1 LSLVGI
7 IANPDSGRDIR
18 RVVSL
23 AAPVGNQQKIN
34 VLRRLLQALSRLGVS
49 RVEIMPDLFGLGRQA
64 MDALADAGASGT
76 TASLIDMSIEG
87 GAQDSVRAAE
97 YLRAAG
103 ASCIVVLGGD
113 GTCRV
118 VAKGCGEVPLVPIS
132 TGTNNV
138 VPYLIEG
145 TVAGLAA
152 AYLALRPDVPRDV
165 LCWRHKKL
173 LIRINGRETDQAL
186 VDVTLVTSQFVGS
199 KAVWEPDVLR
209 QVFVTR
215 AQPSNIG
222 LSALIGVLHPIGPA
236 EAFGATAR
244 VQPNGRQVLAPIAPG
259 RIASIGIG
267 ELVTLAPGVAH
278 PVLDERPAI
287 LALDGEREIVLH
299 AGDRAEVMLTLEGPW
314 IVDVERTL
322 NLAVDEGTFRIS

>member
-1 LSLVGI
+1 MGLVGI

-34 VLRRLLQALSRLGVS
+34 VIRRLVMALSRLGVS

-64 MDALADAGASGT
+64 LGGLAASERDGT
-76 TASLIDMSIEG
+76 NAALIDMPIEG
-87 GAQDSVRAAE
+87 GPKDSERASQH
-97 YLRAAG
+97 LRAAG
-103 ASCIVVLGGD
+103 ADCIVVLGGD

-118 VAKGCGEVPLVPIS
+118 VAKGCGDVPLLPIS

-138 VPYLIEG
+138 VPYLMEG
-145 TVAGLAA
+145 TVAGLAVA
-152 AYLALRPDVPRDV
+152 FVALNPNLAHEQ

-173 LIRINGRETDQAL
+173 LIKINGREVDMAL
-186 VDVTLVTSQFVGS
+186 VDVTLVAAQFVGS
-199 KAVWEPDVLR
+199 RAVWEADVLR

-222 LSALIGVLHPIGPA
+222 LSTVIGMLRPIGPA
-236 EAFGATAR
+236 EPFGAAASI
-244 VQPNGRQVLAPIAPG
+244 QSNGRQVLAPIAPG
-259 RIASIGIG
+259 RIASVGIG
-267 ELVTLAPGVAH
+267 ELVMLSPGVPQ
-278 PVLDERPAI
+278 PVLGQRPAV
-287 LALDGEREIVLH
+287 LALDGEREIALRP
-299 AGDRAEVMLTLEGPW
+299 GDQAEVTLQLEGPW

-322 NLAVDEGTFRIS
+322 RLAVEVGIFQI

>member
-23 AAPVGNQQKIN
+23 AAPVGNQHKIN

-64 MDALADAGASGT
+64 LDVLADGGGAGT
-76 TASLIDMSIEG
+76 TAALIDMPVEG
-87 GAQDSVRAAE
+87 GPQDSLLAAE

-118 VAKGCGEVPLVPIS
+118 VAKGCGEVPLLPIS

-145 TVAGLAA
+145 TVAGMAA
-152 AYLALRPDVPRDV
+152 AYVARNPKMAREQ

-173 LIRINGRETDQAL
+173 LVRINGRESDQAL
-186 VDVTLVTSQFVGS
+186 VDVTLVAAQFVGS
-199 KAVWEPDVLR
+199 KAVWEADIVR

-215 AQPSNIG
+215 SQPSNIG
-222 LSALIGVLHPIGPA
+222 LSTLIGMLRPIGPH
-236 EAFGATAR
+236 EALGAAASI
-244 VQPNGRQVLAPIAPG
+244 QSNGRRVLAPIAPG
-259 RIASIGIG
+259 RITPIGIG
-267 ELVTLAPGVAH
+267 ELVTLMPGVPH
-278 PVLDERPAI
+278 LVLDERPGV
-287 LALDGEREIVLH
+287 LALDGEREIVLQK
-299 AGDRAEVMLTLEGPW
+299 GDQAEVTLVLDGPW
-314 IVDVERTL
+314 IVDIERTL
-322 NLAVDEGTFRIS
+322 RLAVEDGVFEL

>member
-1 LSLVGI
+1 MGLVGI

-34 VLRRLLQALSRLGVS
+34 LIRRLVIALSRMGVS

-64 MDALADAGASGT
+64 LDGLAEAKRDGTHTAL
-76 TASLIDMSIEG
+76 INMPVEG
-87 GAQDSVRAAE
+87 GPEDSRRAAE
-97 YLRAAG
+97 HLGAAG
-103 ASCIVVLGGD
+103 ADCIVVLGGD

-118 VAKGCGEVPLVPIS
+118 VAKACGEVPLLPIS

-138 VPYLIEG
+138 VPYLMEG

-152 AYLALRPDVPRDV
+152 AFVALNPNLTREQ

-173 LIRINGRETDQAL
+173 LVNINGREVDLAL
-186 VDVTLVTSQFVGS
+186 VDVTLVAAQFVGS
-199 KAVWEPDVLR
+199 RAVWEADVLR
-209 QVFVTR
+209 QLFVTR

-222 LSALIGVLHPIGPA
+222 LSAVIGVLHPIGPA
-236 EAFGATAR
+236 EAFGASASMR
-244 VQPNGRQVLAPIAPG
+244 PNGRQVLAPIAPG
-259 RIASIGIG
+259 RIASVGID
-267 ELVTLAPGVAH
+267 ELVVLEPGTPH
-278 PVLDERPAI
+278 LVLSERPSV
-287 LALDGEREIVLH
+287 LALDGEREIALRP
-299 AGDRAEVMLTLEGPW
+299 GDRAEVMLKLEGPW

-322 NLAVDEGTFRIS
+322 RLAVEGGVFGL

>member
-1 LSLVGI
+1 LGLVGI
-7 IANPDSGRDIR
+7 IANPDSGGDIR

-34 VLRRLLQALSRLGVS
+34 VIRRLVLALSRLGIS
-49 RVEIMPDLFGLGRQA
+49 RVEIMPDLFGLGIQA
-64 MDALADAGASGT
+64 LDGLADSERDGT
-76 TASLIDMSIEG
+76 NARLIDMPIEG
-87 GAQDSVRAAE
+87 GPEDSRRASE

-103 ASCIVVLGGD
+103 ADCIVVLGGD

-118 VAKGCGEVPLVPIS
+118 VAKGCGEVPLLPIS

-138 VPYLIEG
+138 VPYLMEG

-152 AYLALRPDVPRDV
+152 AFVALNPSLTREQ

-173 LIRINGRETDQAL
+173 LVNINGSEVDLAL
-186 VDVTLVTSQFVGS
+186 VDVTLVAAQFVGS
-199 KAVWEPDVLR
+199 RAVWEADVLR

-222 LSALIGVLHPIGPA
+222 LSAVIGVLHPIGPA
-236 EAFGATAR
+236 EAFGAVASM
-244 VQPNGRQVLAPIAPG
+244 QPNGRRVLAPIAPG
-259 RIASIGIG
+259 RITSVGIG
-267 ELVTLAPGVAH
+267 ELVMLEPGAPQ
-278 PVLDERPAI
+278 PVLGERPAV
-287 LALDGEREIVLH
+287 LALDGEREIALRP
-299 AGDRAEVMLTLEGPW
+299 GDRAEVTLKLEGPW

-322 NLAVDEGTFRIS
+322 RLAVEDGIFEL

>member
-1 LSLVGI
+1 MGLVGI

-34 VLRRLLQALSRLGVS
+34 VIRRLVMALSRLEVS
-49 RVEIMPDLFGLGRQA
+49 RVEIMPDLSGLGRQA
-64 MDALADAGASGT
+64 LDGLAASERDGT
-76 TASLIDMSIEG
+76 NAALIDMPVEG
-87 GAQDSVRAAE
+87 GPKDSERASE
-97 YLRAAG
+97 HLRAAG
-103 ASCIVVLGGD
+103 ADCIVVLGGD

-118 VAKGCGEVPLVPIS
+118 VAKGCGEVPLLPIS

-138 VPYLIEG
+138 VPYLMEG

-152 AYLALRPDVPRDV
+152 AFVALNPNLAREQ

-173 LIRINGRETDQAL
+173 LIKINGREVDMAL
-186 VDVTLVTSQFVGS
+186 VDVTLVAAQFVGS
-199 KAVWEPDVLR
+199 RAVWEADVLR

-222 LSALIGVLHPIGPA
+222 LSTVIGMLRPIGPA
-236 EAFGATAR
+236 EAFGAAASI
-244 VQPNGRQVLAPIAPG
+244 QSNGRQVLAPIAPG
-259 RIASIGIG
+259 RIASVGIG
-267 ELVTLAPGVAH
+267 ELVMLSPGV
-278 PVLDERPAI
+278 PKSVLGERPAV
-287 LALDGEREIVLH
+287 LALDGEREIALRP
-299 AGDRAEVMLTLEGPW
+299 GDRAEVTLQLEGPW

-322 NLAVDEGTFRIS
+322 RLAVEVGIFEI